1 MKKILILLMLL
12 CGLFMYA
19 TDDYMTNNPRYRII
33 NPADGNTPRWNE
45 TYNAF
50 DCGSTTGVVT
60 VDSEGGGNYT
70 TIQGALDAINTLA
83 VAEAAAGTYG
93 DSKYILNIAPGTYTE
108 NLTIQNQKYL
118 KINMAGVKIVGTVKL
133 TTTQQTGDY
142 YSKIEFVGGM
152 SNRPEKGDNAEITGN
167 ITGTRN
173 NDSPVYL
180 SFTGIELSGNL
191 GFTTNGTWVVFM
203 NHCYMSNGSG
213 YFYGDFSGAG
223 TPSVLLGTM
232 GLTRLKAHIA
242 DTDNSTTEV
251 SLYDVIDTEFDLI
264 DITPS
269 FGGTIRNCE
278 FKSDVTISSGTYEM
292 DNFSYGEAARQTE
305 DFTGATITYMDNNNG
320 GDVTVVG
327 NLSAGTYSIDAGEYM
342 LLPASGTLT
351 NNQFA
356 GARVI
361 TLTAGY
367 GTTAIGDLVY
377 LNNDDSKFEKTDG
390 NAAATAA
397 DVLVGVVLQAVAED
411 ASCLILLEGT
421 ITVDAW
427 NWATVG
433 ASVWISGTAGGFVQ
447 TRLAVANDIVRI
459 MGYAIDDDTIYFCPD
474 NAYVTVE

>member
-33 NPADGNTPRWNE
+33 NPADGNIPRWNE
-45 TYNAF
+45 TYKAF
-50 DCGSTTGVVT
+50 DCGSTT
-60 VDSEGGGNYT
+60 
-70 TIQGALDAINTLA
+70 
-83 VAEAAAGTYG
+83 
-93 DSKYILNIAPGTYTE
+93 
-108 NLTIQNQKYL
+108 
-118 KINMAGVKIVGTVKL
+118 
-133 TTTQQTGDY
+133 
-142 YSKIEFVGGM
+142 
-152 SNRPEKGDNAEITGN
+152 
-167 ITGTRN
+167 
-173 NDSPVYL
+173 
-180 SFTGIELSGNL
+180 
-191 GFTTNGTWVVFM
+191 
-203 NHCYMSNGSG
+203 
-213 YFYGDFSGAG
+213 
-223 TPSVLLGTM
+223 
-232 GLTRLKAHIA
+232 
-242 DTDNSTTEV
+242 
-251 SLYDVIDTEFDLI
+251 
-264 DITPS
+264 
-269 FGGTIRNCE
+269 
-278 FKSDVTISSGTYEM
+278 
-292 DNFSYGEAARQTE
+292 
-305 DFTGATITYMDNNNG
+305 